1 MRHRGVVGGSGNQGA
16 ETDNGVRLRVK
27 LPAEVKYLG
36 NNGAMPATYENAEVL
51 FPAQKLAPGKTT
63 EFVVTYKG
71 KTPGPGRFL
80 LVMEGESL
88 GNKPLTKEQ
97 EVLVER

>member
-1 MRHRGVVGGSGNQGA
+1 MSRPQKRSSNPRQKQTGQRR
-16 ETDNGVRLRVK
+16 TVK
-27 LPAEVKYLG
+27 K
-36 NNGAMPATYENAEVL
+36 
-51 FPAQKLAPGKTT
+51 KLAPGKTT
-63 EFVVTYKG
+63 EFVVTYEG

-80 LVMEGESL
+80 LVLEGESL